1 MNSNKSLEVQSE
13 RIVRLLRE
21 TGARFALIG
30 GIAVSYRSVERTPKD
45 IDLAIAVESDSEAE
59 TLVRTLTGRGYRIA
73 TVIEQDEAD
82 RLSTVRLVSQVDVEI
97 QVDLLFASSGIEPEV
112 VSAADEIEVFPN
124 VSMPV
129 ADRASLI
136 ALKVLSANTKS
147 RLKDILD
154 LQNLLKNVLPNEIEE
169 ARNLL
174 NLITERGYNRKKD
187 LQKDLDSYIEQFKT

>member
-30 GIAVSYRSVERTPKD
+30 GIAVSYRSVERTTKD